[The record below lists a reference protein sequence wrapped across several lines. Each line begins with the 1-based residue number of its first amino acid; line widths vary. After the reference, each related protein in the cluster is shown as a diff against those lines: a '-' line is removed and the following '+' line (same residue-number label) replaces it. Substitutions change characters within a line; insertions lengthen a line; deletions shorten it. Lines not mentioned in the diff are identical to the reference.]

1 LTATITVYTQPS
13 CGPCAATKR
22 HLDKAEVAYETIDIR
37 ESPLAA
43 TLLRERGFTGTPVV
57 IGKVGDREY
66 AWQDYR
72 SADLDAL
79 IYLVKEGDA
88 A

>member
-1 LTATITVYTQPS
+1 MSTITVYTQPS
-13 CGPCAATKR
+13 CGPCMATKR
-22 HLDKAEVAYETIDIR
+22 HLDKAGVDYETVDVR
-37 ESPLAA
+37 QSPLAA
-43 TLLRERGFTGTPVV
+43 TLLSERGFTGTPVV

-66 AWQDYR
+66 AWQGYR
-72 SADLDAL
+72 AGDLDAL